1 MGRKQKKKG
10 ARVRVVEFA
19 LNSVLA
25 NGEKISQLWFFC
37 VRSARESAGVPGGR
51 MTKGT
56 KLAAC
61 VLRMTPLPVPR
72 RLFGGCDGNKVG
84 IGIET
89 VAENFVTSCCA
100 EVDAS

>member
-1 MGRKQKKKG
+1 
-10 ARVRVVEFA
+10 
-19 LNSVLA
+19 
-25 NGEKISQLWFFC
+25 
-37 VRSARESAGVPGGR
+37 

-61 VLRMTPLPVPR
+61 VLRMAPLPVPR